1 MWDHTQIVRAVMPML
16 LSVQTQHCYSTNSE
30 LTQNDAPITD
40 IPGIYRQTYSGFVN
54 WKAGIERRRGLK
66 K

>member
-1 MWDHTQIVRAVMPML
+1 ML
-16 LSVQTQHCYSTNSE
+16 LSVQTQHCYSINSE

-54 WKAGIERRRGLK
+54 WKAGIKRRPGLK